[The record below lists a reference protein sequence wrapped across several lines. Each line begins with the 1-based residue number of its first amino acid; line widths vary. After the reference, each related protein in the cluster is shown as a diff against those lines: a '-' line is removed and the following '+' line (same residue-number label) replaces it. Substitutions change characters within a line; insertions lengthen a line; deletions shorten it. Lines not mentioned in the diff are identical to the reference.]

1 VSVSAGRFDL
11 SGRVAIVTGAGPGFG
26 RVFCEGLADFGATV
40 VSLHRDL
47 DKAEATVD
55 VLHGA
60 GHADAYAVRADI
72 TVEADIEAA
81 FAMVEER
88 SGKIDVLVNN
98 AGLWSRDAALDLELE
113 EWDRIL
119 GTNLTG
125 TLMCCLAA
133 GRRMVARGSGSIVNI
148 SSTSSVLGFKNRV
161 AYAAS
166 KHGDLGLTRSL
177 ANEWAEAG
185 VRVNALAPGPHLTD
199 LTKEWRSDPEV
210 FQREFIDKSPMRRFG
225 DPRELIGPLVFLA
238 ADASSY
244 VTGQSVFSDGGW
256 LLE

>member
-1 VSVSAGRFDL
+1 MGVSAGNFGLDD
-11 SGRVAIVTGAGPGFG
+11 RVAIVTGAGPGFG

-40 VSLHRDL
+40 VALHRDL
-47 DKAEATVD
+47 AKAEATVE
-55 VLHGA
+55 VLHAA
-60 GHADAYAVRADI
+60 GHEDAYAVLADI
-72 TVEADIEAA
+72 TVEEQIEAA
-81 FAMVEER
+81 FAEVEER
-88 SGKIDVLVNN
+88 SGRIDVLVNN
-98 AGLWSRDAALDLELE
+98 AGLWSRPPALELSLE
-113 EWDRIL
+113 EWQRMLD
-119 GTNLTG
+119 TNLTG

-133 GRRMVARGSGSIVNI
+133 GRRMVARGRGSIVNI
-148 SSTSSVLGFKNRV
+148 SSTSSVLGFKERV

-177 ANEWAEAG
+177 ANEWAELG

-225 DPRELIGPLVFLA
+225 EPRELIGPLVFLA
-238 ADASSY
+238 SEASSY
-244 VTGQSVFSDGGW
+244 VTGQSIFSDGGW